1 MKLSKFDLSFSSTPD
16 KRLAAAS
23 TEPWPVKATAK
34 MLCFAGEKLIS
45 RVHPERLQNAQST
58 SLSQFPLARHRP
70 SGQTDMK
77 AHCQTSDI
85 SLQASGRRSLLLR
98 FGHPADSLEIVPY
111 FPRLRRLPLLHG
123 VLKYLPLVHS
133 QGLWAEPRLQ
143 ANCRVLEDG
152 YPDLHFVPVQGRRRR
167 RGTVDLLCLQSQ
179 HSEECSRNWNS
190 ATLGQA

>member
-1 MKLSKFDLSFSSTPD
+1 MLSKSDLSFSSTPN

-23 TEPWPVKATAK
+23 TEPWPVKALTT
-34 MLCFAGEKLIS
+34 MLCFAGEKLIW
-45 RVHPERLQNAQST
+45 RVRPERLQNAQPTAS
-58 SLSQFPLARHRP
+58 SQFPQACHRLSGLAH
-70 SGQTDMK
+70 MK

-85 SLQASGRRSLLLR
+85 SLQASGRRSLLLQ

-143 ANCRVLEDG
+143 ANCRVPEDR
-152 YPDLHFVPVQGRRRR
+152 YPDLHFVPVQGCRRR